1 MIYKLRGFSISFSGV
16 MHQEVRWCGPIK
28 TRSFAMIATCAQDQ
42 IHVKMVNVRELVSP
56 VTIFV
61 KIATEMIAVF
71 VLDMGMLEENAH
83 VQ

>member
-1 MIYKLRGFSISFSGV
+1 
-16 MHQEVRWCGPIK
+16 
-28 TRSFAMIATCAQDQ
+28 MIATCAQDQ
-42 IHVKMVNVRELVSP
+42 IHVKMVNVRELISP

-61 KIATEMIAVF
+61 NIATEMIAIF